1 MQKVNLSAALEFAQH
16 SFADHAIAL
25 AAHKSLDGQA
35 PLRRGRNHAQVAQ
48 TFQSH
53 AQGARNRRGGE
64 REHIDLGAK
73 GLHGLFVTHAKA
85 VFLVND
91 EQPQALELHVLAEQ
105 LVRADDDVDGA
116 VSHTLDGGGDL
127 LGRAKAAHL
136 GHLDRPFGKAVHQR
150 LVVLLGQQRGGR
162 QQRHLLAAG
171 DRNEGRTQRDLGF
184 AKADVAADQP
194 VHGPR
199 ADHVLNDGMDG
210 GALIGGFFKAEVVG
224 KAFVVVGRIA
234 EGVAFAGCAA
244 RINVEQFGG
253 RVADLFGGAAFGF
266 FPLAAAQAVQ
276 RCFIGTD
283 AGVAADLV
291 QLADRHVERSFVG
304 VLQVQELAGALT
316 QVHVDQTLVAP
327 DAVRA
332 VHHRVAHFE
341 LAQVF
346 DQRFNIADLLLLFV
360 APADGDA
367 GGEQLG
373 LGDEVDIFFRP
384 AEAFG
389 QRGGGNA
396 QFGVA
401 GLKVFQRVKGWRRHI
416 AGAQKVEQAFTP
428 AIAFG
433 QDQHAVRSG
442 GNVLLEFGQRVFG
455 AAHHGHVTELLN
467 VGAVCTV
474 LRAGAQRQLRIV
486 VGPAVK
492 LFNA

>member
-1 MQKVNLSAALEFAQH
+1 M
-16 SFADHAIAL
+16 
-25 AAHKSLDGQA
+25 
-35 PLRRGRNHAQVAQ
+35 P
-48 TFQSH
+48 
-53 AQGARNRRGGE
+53 
-64 REHIDLGAK
+64 
-73 GLHGLFVTHAKA
+73 HAKA

-91 EQPQALELHVLAEQ
+91 EQPQALELHILAEQ

-116 VSHTLDGGGDL
+116 VGHALDGGGDF

-171 DRNEGRTQRDLGF
+171 DRNEGGAQRHFGF
-184 AKADVAADQP
+184 AKAHIAADQP

-210 GALIGGFFKAEVVG
+210 GALVGGLFKAEVVG

-234 EGVAFAGCAA
+234 EGMAFAGSTA
-244 RINVEQFGG
+244 RINVQQLGG
-253 RVADLFGGAAFGF
+253 RVAHLLGGAAFGF

-276 RCFIGTD
+276 RRFVGAD
-283 AGVAADLV
+283 ACVAADLV
-291 QLADRHVERSFVG
+291 QLADRHIQRCFVG
-304 VLQVQELAGALT
+304 VLQVQELAGALA
-316 QVHVDQTLVAP
+316 QVHVDQALVAA
-327 DAVRA
+327 DAMRA
-332 VHHRVAHFE
+332 VHHRIGYFE

-346 DQRFNIADLLLLFV
+346 DQRFDIADLFLFFV

-367 GGEQLG
+367 GGEQFG
-373 LGDEVDIFFRP
+373 LGDEVNVFFRP
-384 AEAFG
+384 AEALC
-389 QRGGGNA
+389 QRCGGDA

-401 GLKVFQRVKGWRRHI
+401 GLKVLERVKGWRRHI

-433 QDQHAVRSG
+433 QDQHAVRGG

-455 AAHHGHVTELLN
+455 AAHHSHVTELLKMRA
-467 VGAVCTV
+467 VGDVCG
-474 LRAGAQRQLRIV
+474 AGAQRQLGVMI
-486 VGPAVK
+486 GPAVK